1 MSFLFPT
8 ALALAVGVAI
18 PLLMHLRR
26 TPTERRI
33 AFPAVR
39 YLRQAERSRS
49 RALRV
54 RDLLLMGL
62 RTGAIALAALAAAG
76 PLVGRGGAGEHL
88 PTDVAIVLDNS
99 ASTGRILDDR
109 IGFELLREMALASIA
124 LAGTADRFW
133 IYPTVGPPLA
143 LGVPPAEAG
152 AGLRRARPTD
162 GFGDVSLV
170 LERALRS
177 LPEGDR
183 KREAHLLSDL
193 QVTGLAG
200 LASPNP
206 SLTDGSTPPA
216 STLDASA
223 QGERVPLLIPILS
236 NLPDRNAAVT
246 AARSSEGSSVPAGV
260 PVFIEVEA
268 ARFSGEEAEAA
279 VSSGARL
286 ARDPMHG
293 DSARFRVELDGT
305 TVDAV
310 TGLWGEK
317 ATVSL
322 PPLDA
327 GGHYVRIELDPSG
340 MRADDSRHLTLL
352 ARDAPSVVLIGPEG
366 SFLSAALESLREAGR
381 TGRGAQIVQI
391 LEFGAEVATGARPA
405 GDASAVIYIPPEDP
419 VELPRFNQT
428 LSMASIPWNLKPD
441 VVRGD
446 LGIAPTRE
454 ASRGFVSLASA
465 RVLRR
470 YVLER
475 TGPAAEDSVLV
486 RTSEGDAWLAF
497 GRTSGGRATGS
508 RYLVLGSPLAP
519 SATTIPTTALM
530 VPFVERLLQW
540 AMATE
545 AADGHYLAGETY
557 SVPTGTDSVRLPGG
571 TVRRVDSGAPI
582 LLPRAGLYRLYR
594 GDAGMPADS
603 SLLAANVPEEEHD
616 PGALEPVELSEM
628 LPGLEVVAV
637 EPGAKA
643 WSRQIF
649 RSRRGRD
656 ATAWIVGAVALLLL
670 IETLVVT
677 PGGRDRMAG

>member
-1 MSFLFPT
+1 MSFLFPA
-8 ALALAVGVAI
+8 ALAMAVAVAI
-18 PLLMHLRR
+18 PLLLHLRR

-49 RALRV
+49 RALRL
-54 RDLLLMGL
+54 RDLLLMAL
-62 RTGAIALAALAAAG
+62 RTGAIALTALAAAG
-76 PLVGRGGAGEHL
+76 PLAGRGGPGEHP
-88 PTDVAIVLDNS
+88 PTDVAIILDNS
-99 ASTGRILDDR
+99 ASTGRIVDDR
-109 IGFELLREMALASIA
+109 IGFELLHEMALASVA

-133 IYPTVGPPLA
+133 VYLTVGPPLA
-143 LGVPPAEAG
+143 LGVPPAEA
-152 AGLRRARPTD
+152 AASLRRAGPTD
-162 GFGDVSLV
+162 GFGDVSLA

-177 LPEGDR
+177 LPAGNR

-193 QVTGLAG
+193 QATGFAG
-200 LASPNP
+200 LASPD
-206 SLTDGSTPPA
+206 SSSTDSSAPPA
-216 STLDASA
+216 SNPGALAP
-223 QGERVPLLIPILS
+223 GERVPLLIPVLS

-246 AARSSEGSSVPAGV
+246 AARSSEGSSVTARV
-260 PVFIEVEA
+260 PVFVEVET
-268 ARFSGEEAEAA
+268 ARFSGEEAETAA
-279 VSSGARL
+279 SSAGRPT
-286 ARDPMHG
+286 RDPLQR
-293 DSARFRVELDGT
+293 DSARVRVDLDGT

-310 TGLWGEK
+310 TGIWGEK

-327 GGHYVRIELDPSG
+327 GEHYVRIELDPSG
-340 MRADDSRHLTLL
+340 LRADDARHLTLR

-381 TGRGAQIVQI
+381 TERGAQIVQI
-391 LEFGAEVATGARPA
+391 LEYGPEVAAGARPA
-405 GDASAVIYIPPEDP
+405 ADASAVIYIPPEDP

-428 LSMASIPWNLKPD
+428 LAMASIPWTLMPD
-441 VVRGD
+441 VARGE
-446 LGIAPTRE
+446 LAIAPTRE
-454 ASRGFVSLASA
+454 ASRGSLSLASA
-465 RVLRR
+465 RILRR

-475 TGPAAEDSVLV
+475 TGPAADDSVLV
-486 RTSEGDAWLAF
+486 RTSAGDAWLTL
-497 GRTSGGRATGS
+497 GRTSAGQAAGS

-540 AMATE
+540 ATATE
-545 AADGHYLAGETY
+545 AVDGEFLAGETY
-557 SVPTGTDSVRLPGG
+557 LVPPGTDSVRLPDGM
-571 TVRRVDSGAPI
+571 VRRVDSGAPI

-594 GDAGMPADS
+594 SDAGLPTDS

-616 PGALEPVELSEM
+616 PRALEPAKLSER
-628 LPGLEVVAV
+628 LPGLEVVTAAA
-637 EPGAKA
+637 GTKG

>member
-1 MSFLFPT
+1 MSFLFPA
-8 ALALAVGVAI
+8 ALALAVAVAI
-18 PLLMHLRR
+18 PLLLHLRR

-49 RALRV
+49 RALRL
-54 RDLLLMGL
+54 RDLLLMAL
-62 RTGAIALAALAAAG
+62 RTGAIALVALAAAG
-76 PLVGRGGAGEHL
+76 PLVGRGGAGEHP

-143 LGVPPAEAG
+143 LGVPPAEAA
-152 AGLRRARPTD
+152 AGLRRAGPTD

-193 QVTGLAG
+193 QATGLAS
-200 LASPNP
+200 LASPD
-206 SLTDGSTPPA
+206 SSSTDRWTPPA

-223 QGERVPLLIPILS
+223 PGERVPLLIPILS

-246 AARSSEGSSVPAGV
+246 AARPSEGSSVPSGV
-260 PVFIEVEA
+260 PVFVEVGV

-279 VSSGARL
+279 ASSGARPT
-286 ARDPMHG
+286 RDPVHG
-293 DSARFRVELDGT
+293 DSARVRVDLDGM

-310 TGLWGEK
+310 TGLWGEN

-327 GGHYVRIELDPSG
+327 GDHYVRIELDPSG
-340 MRADDSRHLTLL
+340 LRADDSRHLTLR

-381 TGRGAQIVQI
+381 TERGTQIVQI
-391 LEFGAEVATGARPA
+391 LEFGPEVATGGRPA

-428 LSMASIPWNLKPD
+428 LATASIPWTLLPD
-441 VVRGD
+441 VARGE
-446 LGIAPTRE
+446 LGIAPTDE
-454 ASRGFVSLASA
+454 ASRASVSLASA
-465 RVLRR
+465 RVSRR

-475 TGPAAEDSVLV
+475 TGPAADDSVLI
-486 RTSEGDAWLAF
+486 RTSEGDAWLAL
-497 GRTSGGRATGS
+497 GRTSAGRAAGS

-530 VPFVERLLQW
+530 VPFVERLLRW
-540 AMATE
+540 ATATE
-545 AADGHYLAGETY
+545 ATYGGFLAGETY
-557 SVPTGTDSVRLPGG
+557 LVPAGTDSVRFPDG
-571 TVRRVDSGAPI
+571 TVRRVDSGGPI
-582 LLPRAGLYRLYR
+582 LLPQAGLYRLYR

-616 PGALEPVELSEM
+616 PGALEPARLSEM
-628 LPGLEVVAV
+628 LPELEVVAA
-637 EPGAKA
+637 EPGAKG
-643 WSRQIF
+643 WSRRIF

-656 ATAWIVGAVALLLL
+656 ASAWIVGAVALLLL
-670 IETLVVT
+670 TETLVVT
-677 PGGRDRMAG
+677 PGGRDRMTG

>member
-1 MSFLFPT
+1 MSFLFPA
-8 ALALAVGVAI
+8 ALAMAVAVAI
-18 PLLMHLRR
+18 PLLLHLRR

-49 RALRV
+49 RALRL
-54 RDLLLMGL
+54 RDLLLMAL
-62 RTGAIALAALAAAG
+62 RTGAIALVALAAAG

-143 LGVPPAEAG
+143 LGVPPAEAA
-152 AGLRRARPTD
+152 AGLRRAGPTD

-183 KREAHLLSDL
+183 EREAHLLSDL
-193 QVTGLAG
+193 QATGLAG
-200 LASPNP
+200 LAS
-206 SLTDGSTPPA
+206 
-216 STLDASA
+216 TLDAST
-223 QGERVPLLIPILS
+223 QGERLPLLVPILS

-260 PVFIEVEA
+260 PVFIEIEA
-268 ARFSGEEAEAA
+268 ARW
-279 VSSGARL
+279 
-286 ARDPMHG
+286 DPMQG
-293 DSARFRVELDGT
+293 DSARFRIDLDGT

-310 TGLWGEK
+310 TGLWGES

-327 GGHYVRIELDPSG
+327 GDHYVRIELDPSG
-340 MRADDSRHLTLL
+340 LRADDSRHLALR
-352 ARDAPSVVLIGPEG
+352 ARDAPSVVLIGPDG

-381 TGRGAQIVQI
+381 TERGAQTVQI
-391 LEFGAEVATGARPA
+391 LEFGPEVATGARPA

-419 VELPRFNQT
+419 VELPRFNQALATASVPWT
-428 LSMASIPWNLKPD
+428 LTPD
-441 VVRGD
+441 VAHGE

-454 ASRGFVSLASA
+454 ASRGSVSLASA
-465 RVLRR
+465 RVGRR

-475 TGPAAEDSVLV
+475 TGAAADDSVLV
-486 RTSEGDAWLAF
+486 RTSEGDAWLAL
-497 GRTSGGRATGS
+497 GRTSAGRAAGS
-508 RYLVLGSPLAP
+508 RYLVLGSPLTP

-530 VPFVERLLQW
+530 VPFVERLIQW
-540 AMATE
+540 VTATE
-545 AADGHYLAGETY
+545 ATDGDFLAGETY
-557 SVPTGTDSVRLPGG
+557 LVPTGTDSVRLPDG
-571 TVRRVDSGAPI
+571 TVRRVDSGTPI
-582 LLPRAGLYRLYR
+582 LLRRAGIYRLYR
-594 GDAGMPADS
+594 GDGGMPVDS

-616 PGALEPVELSEM
+616 PRALEPAKLAEL
-628 LPGLEVVAV
+628 LPELEVVAA
-637 EPGAKA
+637 EPGAKG
-643 WSRQIF
+643 WSRQVF

>member
-1 MSFLFPT
+1 MSFLFPA
-8 ALALAVGVAI
+8 ALALAAAVAI
-18 PLLMHLRR
+18 PLLLHLRR

-49 RALRV
+49 RALRL
-54 RDLLLMGL
+54 RDLLLMAL
-62 RTGAIALAALAAAG
+62 RTGAIALVALAAAG

-109 IGFELLREMALASIA
+109 IGFELLREMALASVA

-143 LGVPPAEAG
+143 LGVPPAEAA
-152 AGLRRARPTD
+152 AGLRRAGPTD
-162 GFGDVSLV
+162 GFGDVALV

-183 KREAHLLSDL
+183 EREAHLLSDL
-193 QVTGLAG
+193 QATGLAG
-200 LASPNP
+200 LAS
-206 SLTDGSTPPA
+206 
-216 STLDASA
+216 TLDASA
-223 QGERVPLLIPILS
+223 RGERLPLLVPILS

-246 AARSSEGSSVPAGV
+246 AAKSSEGSSVPAGV

-268 ARFSGEEAEAA
+268 ARW
-279 VSSGARL
+279 
-286 ARDPMHG
+286 DPMQG
-293 DSARFRVELDGT
+293 DSARFRIDLDGT

-310 TGLWGEK
+310 TGLWGES

-322 PPLDA
+322 PPLGA
-327 GGHYVRIELDPSG
+327 GDHYVRIELDPSG
-340 MRADDSRHLTLL
+340 LRADDSRHLALR
-352 ARDAPSVVLIGPEG
+352 ARDAPSVVLIGPDG

-381 TGRGAQIVQI
+381 TERGAQTVQI
-391 LEFGAEVATGARPA
+391 LEFGPEVATGARPA
-405 GDASAVIYIPPEDP
+405 GDAAAVIYIPPEDP

-428 LSMASIPWNLKPD
+428 LATASVPWTLRPD
-441 VVRGD
+441 VAHGE

-454 ASRGFVSLASA
+454 ASRGSVSLASA
-465 RVLRR
+465 RVGRR

-475 TGPAAEDSVLV
+475 TGTAADDSVLV
-486 RTSEGDAWLAF
+486 RTSEGDAWLAL
-497 GRTSGGRATGS
+497 GRTSAGRAAGS
-508 RYLVLGSPLAP
+508 RYLVLGSPLTP

-530 VPFVERLLQW
+530 VPFVERLIQW
-540 AMATE
+540 VTATE
-545 AADGHYLAGETY
+545 ATDGDFLAGEIY
-557 SVPTGTDSVRLPGG
+557 LVPTGTDSVRLPDG
-571 TVRRVDSGAPI
+571 TVRRVDSGTPI
-582 LLPRAGLYRLYR
+582 LLRRAGIYRLYR
-594 GDAGMPADS
+594 GDGGMPVDS

-616 PGALEPVELSEM
+616 PRALEPAKLAEM
-628 LPGLEVVAV
+628 LPELEVVAAK
-637 EPGAKA
+637 PGAKG
-643 WSRQIF
+643 WSRQVF

>member
-1 MSFLFPT
+1 MSFLFPA
-8 ALALAVGVAI
+8 ALALAAAVVI
-18 PLLMHLRR
+18 PLLLHLRR

-49 RALRV
+49 RALRL
-54 RDLLLMGL
+54 RDLLLMAL
-62 RTGAIALAALAAAG
+62 RTGAIALVALAAAG
-76 PLVGRGGAGEHL
+76 PLVGRGGAGEHP

-109 IGFELLREMALASIA
+109 IGFELLREMALASVA

-143 LGVPPAEAG
+143 LGVPPAEAA
-152 AGLRRARPTD
+152 AGLRRAGPTD
-162 GFGDVSLV
+162 GFGEVALV

-193 QVTGLAG
+193 QATGLAG

-206 SLTDGSTPPA
+206 SSTDGSKPPA
-216 STLDASA
+216 SNLDASA
-223 QGERVPLLIPILS
+223 QGERVPLLVPILS

-246 AARSSEGSSVPAGV
+246 AARSSEGGSVPAGV
-260 PVFIEVEA
+260 PVFVEIEA
-268 ARFSGEEAEAA
+268 ARWGPA
-279 VSSGARL
+279 
-286 ARDPMHG
+286 HG
-293 DSARFRVELDGT
+293 DSARFRVDLDGA

-310 TGLWGEK
+310 TGLWGES

-322 PPLDA
+322 PSLEA
-327 GGHYVRIELDPSG
+327 GDHYVRIELDPSG
-340 MRADDSRHLTLL
+340 LRADDSRHLALR
-352 ARDAPSVVLIGPEG
+352 ARDAPSVVLIGPDG

-381 TGRGAQIVQI
+381 TERGAQIVQI
-391 LEFGAEVATGARPA
+391 LEFGPEVATGAGPA
-405 GDASAVIYIPPEDP
+405 GDAAAVIYIPPEDP

-428 LSMASIPWNLKPD
+428 LATASIPWTLTPD
-441 VVRGD
+441 VAHGE
-446 LGIAPTRE
+446 LGIALTRE
-454 ASRGFVSLASA
+454 ASRGSLSLASA
-465 RVLRR
+465 RVGRR
-470 YVLER
+470 YVLQR
-475 TGPAAEDSVLV
+475 TGAATGDSVLV
-486 RTSEGDAWLAF
+486 RTSAGNAWLAL
-497 GRTSGGRATGS
+497 GRTSAGRGAGS

-530 VPFVERLLQW
+530 IPFVERLIQW
-540 AMATE
+540 ATATE
-545 AADGHYLAGETY
+545 ATDGDVLAGETY
-557 SVPTGTDSVRLPGG
+557 LVPTGTDSVRLPDG

-594 GDAGMPADS
+594 ADAGMPADS

-616 PGALEPVELSEM
+616 PRALEPAKLSEM
-628 LPGLEVVAV
+628 LPELEVVAA
-637 EPGAKA
+637 EPGAKG

-649 RSRRGRD
+649 LSRRGRD

-677 PGGRDRMAG
+677 PGGRDRMTG